1 MGLFSFLN
9 RKKSSKNYKEIVDD
23 RELSIIYKEREKTFF
38 KQMDLQYPKLSTVP
52 PTIIIAY
59 KKVVSDYSDMIIKEI
74 LVAESERQDREFKI
88 LNESYGL
95 YIFVS
100 VLMKNKAEA
109 TKYYESISDE
119 PGFGYVQFMTEHF
132 LNNWPDSRLSHFLHI
147 IVLRDVKSG
156 IFQIHNAAGDYGGS
170 PQGRRTYM
178 VFPTDI
184 MNQKEKNLIF
194 KN

>member
-1 MGLFSFLN
+1 MGLFSFFN
-9 RKKSSKNYKEIVDD
+9 KKKLSDNVKEDD
-23 RELSIIYKEREKTFF
+23 RELSIIYADREKTFF

-52 PTIIIAY
+52 TKIISAY
-59 KKVVSDYSDMIIKEI
+59 KKVLFENSDNIIKEI
-74 LVAESERQDREFKI
+74 LVAESERKDREFKI
-88 LNESYGL
+88 LNETYGL

-119 PGFGYVQFMTEHF
+119 LGFGYIQFMTEHF
-132 LNNWPDSRLSHFLHI
+132 LNNWPDNRLSHFLHI

-170 PQGRRTYM
+170 PQGKRTYM
-178 VFPTDI
+178 VFPTDL
-184 MNQKEKNLIF
+184 MNQKEISLIF
-194 KN
+194 KR